1 MERPDDFRGMAQR
14 ARRLAGM
21 AHQPKVTEILRRAA
35 QDFDEI
41 AEDIEAGAV
50 EIRHREL
57 MLQTRSVRSRR

>member
-21 AHQPKVTEILRRAA
+21 AHQPKVREILQRAA
-35 QDFDEI
+35 RDFEEI
-41 AEDIEAGAV
+41 AEDVEVGAV

-57 MLQTRSVRSRR
+57 MLQTRRLKR

>member
-21 AHQPKVTEILRRAA
+21 AHQSKVTEILRRAA

-41 AEDIEAGAV
+41 AEDIEAGAA

-57 MLQTRSVRSRR
+57 MLQTRRLKR